1 MNIRSEDVSSMTFK
15 ASIQVDMGEIS
26 LDGQMLIVL
35 MQLDGKRNAGLIAQA
50 VGMSM
55 TEVSVI
61 ISKLLRRHLIQV
73 AEQDQPVLDKDFFD
87 FLIDQ
92 LSVTVGPISQLLL
105 EDAAKEIG
113 QGSAGIPKMRA
124 AELIDLIARQ
134 IPEENQRLLFI
145 QSMMQKLKGI

>member
-1 MNIRSEDVSSMTFK
+1 MDIRSGDVSSMTFK
-15 ASIQVDMGEIS
+15 TSIRVDIGEIS

-35 MQLDGKRNAGLIAQA
+35 MELDGKRNAGLIAQA

-55 TEVSVI
+55 TEVSAI
-61 ISKLLRRHLIQV
+61 ISKLSRRHLIQV
-73 AEQDQPVLDKDFFD
+73 AEQDQPMLGEDFFD

-92 LSVTVGPISQLLL
+92 LSLVVGPISQLLL

-113 QGSAGIPKMRA
+113 QGSASIPKMRA

-134 IPEENQRLLFI
+134 IPEEKQRLLFI

>member
-1 MNIRSEDVSSMTFK
+1 MDIRSGDVSSMTFK
-15 ASIQVDMGEIS
+15 TSIRVDIGEIS

-35 MQLDGKRNAGLIAQA
+35 MELDGKRNAGLIAQA

-55 TEVSVI
+55 TEVSAI
-61 ISKLLRRHLIQV
+61 ISKLSRRHLIQV
-73 AEQDQPVLDKDFFD
+73 AEQDQPMLGQDFFD

-92 LSVTVGPISQLLL
+92 LSLVVGPISQLLL

-113 QGSAGIPKMRA
+113 QGSASIPKMRA

-134 IPEENQRLLFI
+134 IPEEKQRLLFI